1 MTTPQ
6 LPVPASADGF
16 TVEPEQLLATRDVF
30 LSAANRVD
38 RLVLRCQA
46 ELYVDPAMGDPFSE
60 RLAVSIN
67 RHHREGP
74 QSILG
79 ALTAYRDEL
88 RHVATTLDAVHA
100 DYLRVDADIAARLS

>member
-1 MTTPQ
+1 MTTP
-6 LPVPASADGF
+6 LPAVPASPDGF
-16 TVEPEQLLATRDVF
+16 TVDPEQLLATRDVF
-30 LSAANRVD
+30 TAAANRVEQ
-38 RLVLRCQA
+38 LVRKCEDQ
-46 ELYVDPAMGDPFSE
+46 LYVDPAMGDPFSE
-60 RLAVSIN
+60 RLAASIN

-79 ALTAYRDEL
+79 ALTAYHQEL